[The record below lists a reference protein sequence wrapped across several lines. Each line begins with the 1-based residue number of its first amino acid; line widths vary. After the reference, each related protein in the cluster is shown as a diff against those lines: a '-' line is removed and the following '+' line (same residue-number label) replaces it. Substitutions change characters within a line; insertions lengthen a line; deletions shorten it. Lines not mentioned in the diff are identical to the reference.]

1 MAEKVKSYGAG
12 FLFVIFIGVLVW
24 FAGSLRGE
32 HEQRYDVRPEIS
44 VPEYKTDAA
53 RAIDAYE
60 KMMNRYMDLTE
71 SQFKNVAMDN
81 QKTFEKLLE
90 MQTELVQI
98 NMRLER
104 IEKSMGLEPLP
115 AAGTKTQPLK
125 QIPPTPAPQPQ
136 MPKAPPAEEKM

>member
-12 FLFVIFIGVLVW
+12 VLFIIFIGVLVW
-24 FAGSLRGE
+24 FAGSLRGG
-32 HEQRYDVRPEIS
+32 QDYDVRPEIS

-71 SQFKNVAMDN
+71 SQFKNVSLDN

-90 MQTELVQI
+90 MQAELVQI

-104 IEKSMGLEPLP
+104 IEKTMGLEPLP
-115 AAGTKTQPLK
+115 KAGTKTPIQQLTPPQLPAEQQ
-125 QIPPTPAPQPQ
+125 QIPKAAPV
-136 MPKAPPAEEKM
+136 EEKM

>member
-12 FLFVIFIGVLVW
+12 VLFILFIGVLVW

-32 HEQRYDVRPEIS
+32 QDYDVRPEIS

-71 SQFKNVAMDN
+71 SQFKNVALDN

-90 MQTELVQI
+90 IKTDI
-98 NMRLER
+98 ARIDMRLER
-104 IEKSMGLEPLP
+104 IEQKMGLEPLP
-115 AAGTKTQPLK
+115 AAGTKVQPLQ
-125 QIPPTPAPQPQ
+125 QISPPPPAEQQ
-136 MPKAPPAEEKM
+136 IPKAPAKEEKM

>member
-12 FLFVIFIGVLVW
+12 VLFILFIGVLVW

-32 HEQRYDVRPEIS
+32 QNHDYDVRPEIS

-53 RAIDAYE
+53 RAIEAYE

-71 SQFKNVAMDN
+71 SQFKNVSLDN

-90 MQTELVQI
+90 IQTEI
-98 NMRLER
+98 ARIDMRLER
-104 IEKSMGLEPLP
+104 IEQKLGLEPLP
-115 AAGTKTQPLK
+115 ATGTKTPMQPQTPAEQ
-125 QIPPTPAPQPQ
+125 QIPKAAPT
-136 MPKAPPAEEKM
+136 EEKM